1 VRACSC
7 YLPMREMDVSPELAG
22 YALRRF
28 SQANALYLQA
38 YSWPVIYSSV
48 MSPVDGMLAL
58 TSDQDAAQALPDL
71 ANGAAGAFRSDVPGR
86 IRRMIVRSRSAL
98 INMRLDEA
106 KRITLQLESLLSNC
120 SLSQAAHY
128 ASALGM
134 LQASILVA
142 KDDVIAAGNMLMTL
156 PSLRHDALVATLLRY
171 TDWKCGRHPEAC
183 TPDTVDY
190 LVVPVGGKAVYR
202 ILSLCV
208 SAVLAFDRLQ
218 LTVCANLAIE
228 ALELAKL
235 RYGNHS
241 AMNSF
246 PATLLAQVAYEQG
259 RIEEAEALLR
269 PRIAVIRASGMPE
282 CVARASVLLARLRLH
297 RGQHRGALATLRE
310 TEALGR
316 ARGWPTLISLASTE
330 YARILQ
336 LIRYN
341 EADSAESGSQSRR
354 YTRFIT
360 NLRIQ
365 ARFALPLRLR
375 HLLTRPAVDALPSE
389 ELLRFPAVETAL
401 RRVCSAVSDGSPNE
415 GYDLL
420 IRCLRIGAARGL
432 RMVFAD
438 AGQPMLALLEG
449 LYYALPADDAQLL
462 DLRPYVAT
470 LLRSAVQAN
479 SADPSPVPRRPLS
492 RRETGILQMIANG
505 MSNKQIA
512 QALGITPETVK
523 SHAKRIF
530 VKLSSH
536 TRAQAVARAE
546 AFGLL

>member
-1 VRACSC
+1 
-7 YLPMREMDVSPELAG
+7 
-22 YALRRF
+22 
-28 SQANALYLQA
+28 
-38 YSWPVIYSSV
+38 
-48 MSPVDGMLAL
+48 MSAVDGMFALFSDHDATQAPGCSVVPNLA
-58 TSDQDAAQALPDL
+58 TGARPAVRSTAAWE
-71 ANGAAGAFRSDVPGR
+71 
-86 IRRMIVRSRSAL
+86 IRRTIVRARSAL

-106 KRITLQLESLLSNC
+106 TRITLQLGHLLRNC
-120 SLSQAAHY
+120 SHSQATHY

-134 LQASILVA
+134 LQASILAA
-142 KDDVIAAGNMLMTL
+142 KDDLTAAGNMLMTL
-156 PSLRHDALVATLLRY
+156 PSLRRDALVATLLRY
-171 TDWKCGRHPEAC
+171 TDWKCGGRAEAC

-190 LVVPVGGKAVYR
+190 LAVPVGGKAVYR

-218 LTVCANLAIE
+218 LTVCANLAME
-228 ALELAKL
+228 ALDLAKL

-241 AMNSF
+241 TMSSF

-269 PRIAVIRASGMPE
+269 PRITVIRVSGMPE
-282 CVARASVLLARLRLH
+282 CVGRASVLLARLRLH

-316 ARGWPTLISLASTE
+316 ARGWPRLTSLASTE
-330 YARILQ
+330 YTRVLQ

-341 EADSAESGSQSRR
+341 EAGGSESCSEGRR

-375 HLLTRPAVDALPSE
+375 HLLMRPAIDAAPSD

-401 RRVCSAVSDGSPNE
+401 GRVCSAVSEGSLHE

-420 IRCLRIGAARGL
+420 ISCLRIGAARGL

-438 AGQPMLALLEG
+438 AGRPMLALLEG
-449 LYYALPADDAQLL
+449 LYHALPADDAQLL

-470 LLRSAVQAN
+470 LLRSAVQAT
-479 SADPSPVPRRPLS
+479 SADPSPVPRRTLS
-492 RRETGILQMIANG
+492 HRETGILQMIANG

-512 QALGITPETVK
+512 LTLGITPETVK

-530 VKLSSH
+530 VKLSSR

>member
-1 VRACSC
+1 
-7 YLPMREMDVSPELAG
+7 
-22 YALRRF
+22 
-28 SQANALYLQA
+28 
-38 YSWPVIYSSV
+38 

-58 TSDQDAAQALPDL
+58 SSDHDAAQAPDCSVVPNL
-71 ANGAAGAFRSDVPGR
+71 AIGAARALRSDVACG

-98 INMRLDEA
+98 ISMRLDEA
-106 KRITLQLESLLSNC
+106 TRVTLQLRRLLSNC

-128 ASALGM
+128 ASALGT
-134 LQASILVA
+134 LQASVLAA
-142 KDDVIAAGNMLMTL
+142 KDDLTAAGNMLMTL
-156 PSLRHDALVATLLRY
+156 PLLRRDAFVATLLRY
-171 TDWKCGRHPEAC
+171 TDWKCGKGAEAC

-190 LVVPVGGKAVYR
+190 LAVPVGGKAVYR

-218 LTVCANLAIE
+218 LTVCANLATE

-235 RYGNHS
+235 RYGDHS
-241 AMNSF
+241 AMSSF

-316 ARGWPTLISLASTE
+316 ARDWPRLISLACTE
-330 YARILQ
+330 YTRVLQ

-341 EADSAESGSQSRR
+341 EADGSESCSEGRR
-354 YTRFIT
+354 YTRFIA

-375 HLLTRPAVDALPSE
+375 HLLARPAIDAVPSD

-401 RRVCSAVSDGSPNE
+401 GRVCAAVSDGSLHE

-420 IRCLRIGAARGL
+420 IKCLRIGAARGL
-432 RMVFAD
+432 HMVFAD
-438 AGQPMLALLEG
+438 AGRPMLALLEG
-449 LYYALPADDAQLL
+449 LYYALPTDHAQLL

-470 LLRSAVQAN
+470 LLRSAMQAN
-479 SADPSPVPRRPLS
+479 RADPSPVPRRTLS

-512 QALGITPETVK
+512 QSLGITPETVK

-536 TRAQAVARAE
+536 TRAQAVARAK

>member
-1 VRACSC
+1 
-7 YLPMREMDVSPELAG
+7 
-22 YALRRF
+22 
-28 SQANALYLQA
+28 
-38 YSWPVIYSSV
+38 VIYSPV
-48 MSPVDGMLAL
+48 MPPVDGMLAL
-58 TSDQDAAQALPDL
+58 FSDHDATQAPDCSIVPDL
-71 ANGAAGAFRSDVPGR
+71 ATGATPALGADAAWE
-86 IRRMIVRSRSAL
+86 IRRMIVRARSAL

-106 KRITLQLESLLSNC
+106 TRVTLQLRRLLSNC
-120 SLSQAAHY
+120 SHSRATHY
-128 ASALGM
+128 ASTLGI
-134 LQASILVA
+134 LQASILTA
-142 KDDVIAAGNMLMTL
+142 KDDLTAAGSVLMTL
-156 PSLRHDALVATLLRY
+156 PSLRRDALAATLLRY
-171 TDWKCGRHPEAC
+171 TNWKCGGRAEAC

-190 LVVPVGGKAVYR
+190 LAVPVGGKAIYR

-218 LTVCANLAIE
+218 LTVCANLATE

-241 AMNSF
+241 AMTSF

-259 RIEEAEALLR
+259 RIEEADALLR

-316 ARGWPTLISLASTE
+316 AREWPRLICLASTE
-330 YARILQ
+330 YSRALQ
-336 LIRYN
+336 VIRYN
-341 EADSAESGSQSRR
+341 EADGSESCSERR
-354 YTRFIT
+354 RHSRFIAD
-360 NLRIQ
+360 LHIQ

-375 HLLTRPAVDALPSE
+375 HPLTRPGIDAVPPD
-389 ELLRFPAVETAL
+389 ELLKFTAVETAL
-401 RRVCSAVSDGSPNE
+401 GRACSAVSAGSLPE

-420 IRCLRIGAARGL
+420 MRCLRIGAARGL

-438 AGQPMLALLEG
+438 AGRPMLTLLEG
-449 LYYALPADDAQLL
+449 LYYALPADDAQLS
-462 DLRPYVAT
+462 DLRPYIAT

-479 SADPSPVPRRPLS
+479 SADPSPLPRCTPS
-492 RRETGILQMIANG
+492 RREIGILQMIANG
-505 MSNKQIA
+505 MTNKQIA
-512 QALGITPETVK
+512 QSLGITPETVK
-523 SHAKRIF
+523 SHAKNIF
-530 VKLSSH
+530 VKLASR

>member
-1 VRACSC
+1 
-7 YLPMREMDVSPELAG
+7 MDMSPEFAAN
-22 YALRRF
+22 ALRRF
-28 SQANALYLQA
+28 SQADAFYLQA
-38 YSWPVIYSSV
+38 CSWRVIYSSV

-58 TSDQDAAQALPDL
+58 SSDQDAAQSPPNL
-71 ANGAAGAFRSDVPGR
+71 AIGATGAFRLDVPRG
-86 IRRMIVRSRSAL
+86 ILRMIVRSRSAL
-98 INMRLDEA
+98 INMQLDEA
-106 KRITLQLESLLSNC
+106 TRITLQLESLLSNC
-120 SLSQAAHY
+120 SLSQAARY

-134 LQASILVA
+134 LQASILAA
-142 KDDVIAAGNMLMTL
+142 KDDVIAAGSMLMTL
-156 PSLRHDALVATLLRY
+156 PSLRRDALVATLLRY
-171 TDWKCGRHPEAC
+171 IDWKCGRRPEAC

-190 LVVPVGGKAVYR
+190 LTVPVGGKAAYR

-218 LTVCANLAIE
+218 LTVCANLAKE

-241 AMNSF
+241 AMNSL

-259 RIEEAEALLR
+259 RIEEAETLLR

-282 CVARASVLLARLRLH
+282 CVARASVLLVRLRLH

-316 ARGWPTLISLASTE
+316 ARGWPTLISLASAE
-330 YARILQ
+330 YTRILQ

-341 EADSAESGSQSRR
+341 EADSSGSCSQSRR
-354 YTRFIT
+354 NTRFIT
-360 NLRIQ
+360 NLRVQ

-375 HLLTRPAVDALPSE
+375 HLLTRPAIDAVPSD

-401 RRVCSAVSDGSPNE
+401 GRVCSAISDGSLHE

-438 AGQPMLALLEG
+438 AGQPMLALL
-449 LYYALPADDAQLL
+449 
-462 DLRPYVAT
+462 
-470 LLRSAVQAN
+470 
-479 SADPSPVPRRPLS
+479 
-492 RRETGILQMIANG
+492 
-505 MSNKQIA
+505 
-512 QALGITPETVK
+512 
-523 SHAKRIF
+523 
-530 VKLSSH
+530 
-536 TRAQAVARAE
+536 
-546 AFGLL
+546 